1 MQEAQQDNLALSR
14 LLKLYSSYRLFLA
27 ALLLWLGYLE
37 SSPVYFDGSDS
48 GLFSLTAAAYLVAS
62 LINLTLFQIMRWRPS
77 ETLLFAMLL
86 VDVVA
91 INLMLYS
98 SGGMAGSMGYLLM
111 VTVAASGTF
120 LSTRLALSIAA
131 IASFIPVSIAM
142 SEFVLSDGGQG
153 QVMRSGV
160 FGILLFAT
168 ALIFIYLAKR
178 LTLVEE
184 LAESE
189 SRAAIRLQHINDLVF
204 NKMLTGIIVFDSDFR
219 IEQLNERAS
228 LLLGSSNSQK
238 LLARHDSLNQ
248 VADLLPYYHEWKANP
263 QRQLPT
269 FRCKNSDIPLQI
281 SFSEIRSNSVV
292 DTILFIEDARTLSQ
306 HAQQLKNSSLGAL
319 TSSIAH
325 EIRNPLGAISH
336 AAQLLQESNLP
347 ESDQQLV
354 DVVLRHSTRVDKLVR
369 DILQLSR
376 QQAPQIS
383 VTNIYDNCILS
394 KTQVEESHQFQNPQ
408 IHIDGS
414 AQAVNAPFDS
424 GQLQQVLINL
434 ISNALRHSEKKT
446 GLPWVALRFDY
457 QTDMNLAMLKIYD
470 RGAGISAANTNKIFE
485 PFFTTEK
492 QGVGLGLYI
501 ARELCEINFATLS
514 YVYESP
520 AEGYFKIV
528 FSDPAKLLPR
538 NAENEQ
544 DRSDH

>member
-1 MQEAQQDNLALSR
+1 MQEAQQGSLAPSR
-14 LLKLYSSYRLFLA
+14 LLKFYSGYRLCLA
-27 ALLLWLGYLE
+27 ALLLWLGQLD
-37 SSPVYFDGSDS
+37 SSPIYFADSNS
-48 GLFSLTAAAYLVAS
+48 GLFSVTAAVYLLAS
-62 LINLTLFQIMRWRPS
+62 LINLPLLHLLRWRPN
-77 ETLLFAMLL
+77 ETLLFGILL

-142 SEFVLSDGGQG
+142 SEFLLSNGDQAQVLA
-153 QVMRSGV
+153 SGI
-160 FGILLFAT
+160 FGILLFGT

-184 LAESE
+184 LAENE
-189 SRAAIRLQHINDLVF
+189 SRAATRLQQINDLVF

-228 LLLGSSNSQK
+228 LLLGSSDSQK
-238 LLARHDSLNQ
+238 LLARRDSLYQ
-248 VADLLPYYHEWKANP
+248 VAELLPYYHDWKANP

-269 FRCKNSDIPLQI
+269 YECKNSAIPLQI
-281 SFSEIRSNSVV
+281 SFSEIRSAEIV

-306 HAQQLKNSSLGAL
+306 HAQQLKNSSLGHL

-325 EIRNPLGAISH
+325 ELRNPLGAISH
-336 AAQLLQESNLP
+336 AAQLLQESNLAQ
-347 ESDQQLV
+347 SDQQLV
-354 DVVLRHSTRVDKLVR
+354 DVVLRHSSRMDNVVR

-383 VTNIYDNCILS
+383 VTNIYDNCMLT
-394 KTQVEESHQFQNPQ
+394 KTQVQESNQFNNPQ
-408 IHIDGS
+408 IEVDSS
-414 AQAVNAPFDS
+414 AQAVNAPFDG
-424 GQLQQVLINL
+424 GQLQQVLVNL
-434 ISNALRHSEKKT
+434 ISNGLRHSEKKT
-446 GLPWVALRFDY
+446 GLPWVAVKFDY

-470 RGAGISAANTNKIFE
+470 RGDGISAANKDKIFE

-514 YVYESP
+514 YVYKSP
-520 AEGYFKIV
+520 TEAYFKIV

-544 DRSDH
+544 NRSDH

>member
-189 SRAAIRLQHINDLVF
+189 SRAATRLQHINDLVF

-446 GLPWVALRFDY
+446 GLPWVAIRFDY

>member
-1 MQEAQQDNLALSR
+1 MQEASRGNNTPSR
-14 LLKLYSSYRLFLA
+14 LLKFYSSYRLFLS
-27 ALLLWLGYLE
+27 ALLLWLGHLD
-37 SSPVYFDGSDS
+37 SSPIYFDDSDS
-48 GLFSLTAAAYLVAS
+48 GLFSTTAAAYLIAS
-62 LINLTLFQIMRWRPS
+62 LLNLPLFQLLRWRPN

-120 LSTRLALSIAA
+120 LKTRLALSIAA

-142 SEFVLSDGGQG
+142 SEFLLSDGGQAE
-153 QVMRSGV
+153 VVRSGV

-168 ALIFIYLAKR
+168 AVIFIYLSKR
-178 LTLVEE
+178 LTLVQA

-189 SRAAIRLQHINDLVF
+189 SRAATRLQHINHLVF

-219 IEQLNERAS
+219 IEQLKERAS
-228 LLLGSSNSQK
+228 LLLGPSDSQK
-238 LLARHDSLNQ
+238 LLARHGSLDQ
-248 VADLLPYYHEWKANP
+248 VSELLIYYHDWKANP

-269 FRCKNSDIPLQI
+269 FLCKNSDIPLQI
-281 SFSEIRSNSVV
+281 SFSEIHSNSVV

-336 AAQLLQESNLP
+336 AAQLLQESNLDQA
-347 ESDQQLV
+347 DQQLV
-354 DVVLRHSTRVDKLVR
+354 DVVLRHSSRMDNLVR

-383 VTNIYDNCILS
+383 VTNIYANCMLS
-394 KTQVEESHQFQNPQ
+394 KTQVEESNLFNSPQ
-408 IHIDGS
+408 IEIDSS
-414 AQAVNAPFDS
+414 AQSVNAPFDGS
-424 GQLQQVLINL
+424 QLQQVLVNL

-446 GLPWVALRFDY
+446 GLPWVAIRFDY

-470 RGAGISAANTNKIFE
+470 RGEGVSEANKNKIFE

-492 QGVGLGLYI
+492 KGVGLGLYI

-514 YVYESP
+514 YVYKSSS
-520 AEGYFKIV
+520 EGYFKIV
-528 FSDPAKLLPR
+528 FSDQAKPLPR

-544 DRSDH
+544 NRSDH

>member
-62 LINLTLFQIMRWRPS
+62 LINLTLFQILRWRPS

-189 SRAAIRLQHINDLVF
+189 SRAATRLQHINDLVF

-383 VTNIYDNCILS
+383 VINIYNNCILS

-414 AQAVNAPFDS
+414 AQGVNAPFDS

-446 GLPWVALRFDY
+446 GLPWVAIRFDY

-470 RGAGISAANTNKIFE
+470 RGEGVSAANKNKIFE

-514 YVYESP
+514 YVYKSS
-520 AEGYFKIV
+520 AEGHFKIV

-538 NAENEQ
+538 NADNEQ
-544 DRSDH
+544 NRSDH